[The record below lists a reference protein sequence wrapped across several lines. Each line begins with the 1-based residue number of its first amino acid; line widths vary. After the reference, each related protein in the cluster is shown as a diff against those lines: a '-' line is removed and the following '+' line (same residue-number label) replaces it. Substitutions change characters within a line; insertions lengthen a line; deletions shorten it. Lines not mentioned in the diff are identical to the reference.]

1 VVSSGTARAQTLLYR
16 PLETA
21 TMSEPPGEM
30 VKRMKRFLVPLF
42 ALLLP
47 LSGPAAEKE
56 VDLTKP
62 GAEKDIPFTPADEA
76 TTKSVKTFLFQ
87 FQKLYNYHQA
97 EAVAELFMDNGTW
110 NTPQGEFTGPEA
122 IKKRM
127 DDFDFEHW
135 HARDEVITTE
145 KVGTFGAL
153 TYASGT
159 WTNVVSEDGGK
170 PIDLHGIWSVL
181 LLPDGSGSWQ
191 ILLNNYKILQYER

>member
-1 VVSSGTARAQTLLYR
+1 MTLHLAW
-16 PLETA
+16 PPPGLGIAGKLELQSTA
-21 TMSEPPGEM
+21 TAQARGVGGRGDELGAGQVE
-30 VKRMKRFLVPLF
+30 VAFAWAFL
-42 ALLLP
+42 
-47 LSGPAAEKE
+47 G
-56 VDLTKP
+56 
-62 GAEKDIPFTPADEA
+62 
-76 TTKSVKTFLFQ
+76 
-87 FQKLYNYHQA
+87 QA